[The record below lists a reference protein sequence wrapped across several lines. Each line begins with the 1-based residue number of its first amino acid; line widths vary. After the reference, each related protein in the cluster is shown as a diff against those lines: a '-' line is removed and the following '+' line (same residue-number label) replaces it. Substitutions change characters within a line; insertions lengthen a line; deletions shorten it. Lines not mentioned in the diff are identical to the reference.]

1 MPTVAYITNQFPSQV
16 EWYVIEEIRELRL
29 AGVEVIPCSSRRV
42 DEATLPPELRET
54 ERETLYLEPLQWRA
68 IVKAVWLCVSR
79 FAVISD
85 LLSEVLLLG
94 REPVRRRIKTLLHT
108 WLGAYYAVLMNERGI
123 QHIHVHHGYFSSWIA
138 LVAARFLGIPFSM
151 TLHGSDLLVHASY
164 METKL
169 RECAFCLTISDF
181 NRRHI
186 LAHYPTVAAQKV
198 LVQRLGVEIPVQ
210 TTPGIEL
217 SSGRLPVLLAV
228 GRLHAVKNHTF
239 LLEACCQLRKAG
251 MRFRCVIVGEGPER
265 AKLEHLVRKL
275 QLSDSVMLTG
285 YVPRSKMES
294 YYERADLVVLT
305 SHSEGIPLVL
315 MEAMARGKIV
325 LAPSITGIP
334 ELVVDGRTGFLYT
347 PGNPDEF
354 VERVKQ
360 ICRSLNAL
368 QTVKDNARA
377 HVKRNFN
384 QRTNLESFTETFQ
397 QKITPSDGSCCDEN
411 LVLQQ
416 V

>member
-1 MPTVAYITNQFPSQV
+1 LPTIAYITNQFPSPV
-16 EWYVIEEIRELRL
+16 EWYVIEEIRELRR
-29 AGVEVIPCSSRRV
+29 AGLEVVPCSSRRV
-42 DEATLPPELRET
+42 DESILPRDLGEIDC
-54 ERETLYLEPLQWRA
+54 ETLFLQPLQWRA
-68 IVKAVWLCVSR
+68 MAKALWMCCSR
-79 FAVISD
+79 FSAIAD
-85 LLSEVLLLG
+85 LLAELVLS
-94 REPVRRRIKTLLHT
+94 REPALRRIKTLLHT
-108 WLGAYYAVLMNERGI
+108 WLGAYYAVRLTGRDVE
-123 QHIHVHHGYFSSWIA
+123 HIHVHHGYFSSWIA
-138 LVAARFLGIPFSM
+138 LVAARLLDIRFSM

-169 RECAFCLTISDF
+169 RECAFCLTISEF

-186 LAHYPTVAAQKV
+186 LAHYPEIAGQKV

-210 TTPGIEL
+210 TTPRNEL
-217 SSGRLPVLLAV
+217 PSRRLPVLLAV
-228 GRLHAVKNHTF
+228 GRLHPVKNYTF
-239 LLEACCQLRKAG
+239 LLQACCRLRRAG
-251 MRFRCVIVGEGPER
+251 MQFRCVIVGEGPER
-265 AKLEHLVRKL
+265 AKLENLIRKWNIA
-275 QLSDSVMLTG
+275 DSVMLVG
-285 YVPRSKMES
+285 HVPRSKIDR

-315 MEAMARGKIV
+315 MEAMARSKIV

-360 ICRSLNAL
+360 ICGSLNTL
-368 QTVKDNARA
+368 QTVQSNARA
-377 HVKRNFN
+377 HVRRHFN
-384 QRTNLESFTETFQ
+384 QRTNLESFAETFR

-411 LVLQQ
+411 FVLQQ